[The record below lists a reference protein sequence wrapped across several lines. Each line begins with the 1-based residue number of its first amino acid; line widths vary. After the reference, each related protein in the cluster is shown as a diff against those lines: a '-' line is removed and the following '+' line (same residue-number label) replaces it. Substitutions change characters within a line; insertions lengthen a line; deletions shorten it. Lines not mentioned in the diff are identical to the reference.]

1 MKPRGKRS
9 DVRQFNTLSTDES
22 DSEYEIMA
30 VETDDVNVN
39 MIQNKIF
46 ARMLLIDENKEVK
59 FQLDSGATANLIPR
73 SYHIH
78 SQIESGN
85 DRLTMYNQ
93 STMKSYG
100 TCMLRVKNPKTHKRY
115 KVKFIVVDDKYTPL
129 LGAKAIQAMNLIKIQ
144 FQNIMGEGT
153 FKGAFKLEIDE
164 SIPPVKS
171 PLRRIPIAL
180 KPKLKTE
187 LQRLEKLGVIKPVD
201 TPTDWVS
208 SLVIVKKPSGKIRLC
223 IDPKPLNKALKRC
236 HYPLPIIEDLLPE
249 LSKAKVYSKC
259 DVKNGFWHVNL
270 ADESSFLTTF
280 ETPFG
285 RYRWT
290 KMPFGISP
298 APEYFQQ
305 FLEREIENL
314 PGVRTVAD
322 DIIIYGEGQTIENA
336 TLDHDRKLKALLD
349 RCRERNI
356 KINREKLVLRAT
368 EMPYIGHLLTAEGV
382 KPDPEKIAA
391 IVNMEKPTDVKGV
404 QRLLAD
410 TLSRAYLRS
419 TDGNESK
426 TQDEILLVRSDIE
439 VEVEQINMTDYLAI
453 TEERQKLIAQS
464 TQQDKTLQQL
474 IKTIENGWNNS
485 EHPSELDPFYNVRD
499 ELSVQNGIIFKGDRC
514 IIPNAMRNEI
524 LSQIH
529 THIGIEGCL
538 KRARE
543 CVYWPRMNSELR
555 DYISKCDVCQ
565 SLAMKQPKET
575 LKSHDVPSR
584 PWAKIGTD
592 LFTLSGNDYLIT
604 VDYYSSFF
612 EVDRLYDTSSKTV
625 INKLKQHFARWG
637 IPETVISD
645 NGPQYSSEQFKQFSK
660 QWDFQHKTSSLGHAQ
675 SNGKVENAVKTAKR
689 LMRKAKKS
697 NSDPY
702 IALLNF
708 RNTPQQVTKYSP
720 VQQMIN
726 RRTRTLLPMKS
737 ALFESKIPENVRSN
751 IMDNK
756 KRQEKYYNRSA
767 RDLNELKQGEIVN

>member
-1 MKPRGKRS
+1 MKTMTGASNNLDIGEDIKAVRNKSSFNKHETYTQKQSKRNCSYCGKQCIKGKCPAYGKKCDNCGKQNHFASQCRQKMKPRGKRS

-59 FQLDSGATANLIPR
+59 FQLDSGVTANLIPR
-73 SYHIH
+73 SYLIH

-85 DRLTMYNQ
+85 DKLTMYNQ

-144 FQNIMGEGT
+144 FQNIMVCDSQNATGISSMESIISEYSDVFEGEGT
-153 FKGAFKLEIDE
+153 FKGALKLEIDE

-249 LSKAKVYSKC
+249 LSKAKVYSSVMLKMVLACTDGQKC
-259 DVKNGFWHVNL
+259 HLEFRLPPNISNN
-270 ADESSFLTTF
+270 
-280 ETPFG
+280 FG
-285 RYRWT
+285 
-290 KMPFGISP
+290 K
-298 APEYFQQ
+298 
-305 FLEREIENL
+305 EIENL

-356 KINREKLVLRAT
+356 KINRDKFVLRAT

-391 IVNMEKPTDVKGV
+391 IVNMEKPTNVKGV
-404 QRLLAD
+404 QRLLGMIN
-410 TLSRAYLRS
+410 YL
-419 TDGNESK
+419 TKFLEN
-426 TQDEILLVRSDIE
+426 LSDICE
-439 VEVEQINMTDYLAI
+439 PI
-453 TEERQKLIAQS
+453 RKL
-464 TQQDKTLQQL
+464 THKRKTL
-474 IKTIENGWNNS
+474 
-485 EHPSELDPFYNVRD
+485 
-499 ELSVQNGIIFKGDRC
+499 
-514 IIPNAMRNEI
+514 
-524 LSQIH
+524 
-529 THIGIEGCL
+529 
-538 KRARE
+538 
-543 CVYWPRMNSELR
+543 
-555 DYISKCDVCQ
+555 
-565 SLAMKQPKET
+565 
-575 LKSHDVPSR
+575 
-584 PWAKIGTD
+584 GT
-592 LFTLSGNDYLIT
+592 G
-604 VDYYSSFF
+604 
-612 EVDRLYDTSSKTV
+612 
-625 INKLKQHFARWG
+625 
-637 IPETVISD
+637 
-645 NGPQYSSEQFKQFSK
+645 
-660 QWDFQHKTSSLGHAQ
+660 
-675 SNGKVENAVKTAKR
+675 
-689 LMRKAKKS
+689 
-697 NSDPY
+697 
-702 IALLNF
+702 LLN
-708 RNTPQQVTKYSP
+708 TTKH
-720 VQQMIN
+720 
-726 RRTRTLLPMKS
+726 
-737 ALFESKIPENVRSN
+737 
-751 IMDNK
+751 
-756 KRQEKYYNRSA
+756 
-767 RDLNELKQGEIVN
+767 LK

>member
-1 MKPRGKRS
+1 MINYLTKFLENLS
-9 DVRQFNTLSTDES
+9 DICEPIRKLTHKENAWNWTFEHDKAFEMIKKAVTKTPVLKYFDSKSETTLQCDASEKGLGASLMQDSQPIAYASRALTKTEQNYAQIEKELLAVVFGMEKFHQYTYGRKVYVES
-22 DSEYEIMA
+22 DHKPLESLY
-30 VETDDVNVN
+30 
-39 MIQNKIF
+39 KKP
-46 ARMLLIDENKEVK
+46 L
-59 FQLDSGATANLIPR
+59 
-73 SYHIH
+73 YHA
-78 SQIESGN
+78 
-85 DRLTMYNQ
+85 
-93 STMKSYG
+93 
-100 TCMLRVKNPKTHKRY
+100 PKR
-115 KVKFIVVDDKYTPL
+115 
-129 LGAKAIQAMNLIKIQ
+129 
-144 FQNIMGEGT
+144 
-153 FKGAFKLEIDE
+153 
-164 SIPPVKS
+164 
-171 PLRRIPIAL
+171 
-180 KPKLKTE
+180 
-187 LQRLEKLGVIKPVD
+187 LQRMFLRLQRYDIELKYKQ
-201 TPTDWVS
+201 
-208 SLVIVKKPSGKIRLC
+208 GKYL
-223 IDPKPLNKALKRC
+223 
-236 HYPLPIIEDLLPE
+236 
-249 LSKAKVYSKC
+249 
-259 DVKNGFWHVNL
+259 
-270 ADESSFLTTF
+270 
-280 ETPFG
+280 
-285 RYRWT
+285 
-290 KMPFGISP
+290 
-298 APEYFQQ
+298 
-305 FLEREIENL
+305 
-314 PGVRTVAD
+314 
-322 DIIIYGEGQTIENA
+322 
-336 TLDHDRKLKALLD
+336 
-349 RCRERNI
+349 
-356 KINREKLVLRAT
+356 
-368 EMPYIGHLLTAEGV
+368 YI
-382 KPDPEKIAA
+382 
-391 IVNMEKPTDVKGV
+391 
-404 QRLLAD
+404 AD

-453 TEERQKLIAQS
+453 SEERQKLIAQS

-660 QWDFQHKTSSLGHAQ
+660 QWDFQHKTSSPGHAQ

-767 RDLNELKQGEIVN
+767 RDLNELKQGEIVRLTPQDRHKEWEKGVVKNKKSERSYEVEKENGRTVRRNRKYLRRTNEQFNPKCQTEEINIDPNEQEISHDDNKNSIRTLSIQSCPMLKRNLNRVAVMEDRFRNQAG